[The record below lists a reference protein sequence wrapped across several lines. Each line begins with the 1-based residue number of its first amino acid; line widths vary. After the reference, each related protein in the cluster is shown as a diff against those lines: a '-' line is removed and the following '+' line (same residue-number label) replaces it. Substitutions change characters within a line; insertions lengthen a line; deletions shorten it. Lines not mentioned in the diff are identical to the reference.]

1 MRPNN
6 GDLHVVPDIRRA
18 RKSTQGRGK
27 GLLNMTVS
35 LPGHL
40 DLQAGDVQVGEHAI
54 VVRAARIVKWDLKPV
69 SVTRINRPKTYV
81 QKGPLTLNSNGYSY
95 VPAANV

>member
-6 GDLHVVPDIRRA
+6 GNLHVVPDIRRA

-69 SVTRINRPKTYV
+69 SVRASIDQRHMC
-81 QKGPLTLNSNGYSY
+81 KGPLTLNSNGYSY

>member
-6 GDLHVVPDIRRA
+6 GNLHVVPDIRRA

-40 DLQAGDVQVGEHAI
+40 DLQTGDIQVGEHAI

-69 SVTRINRPKTYV
+69 SVPINQGHMRK
-81 QKGPLTLNSNGYSY
+81 KGPLTLNSNGYSY